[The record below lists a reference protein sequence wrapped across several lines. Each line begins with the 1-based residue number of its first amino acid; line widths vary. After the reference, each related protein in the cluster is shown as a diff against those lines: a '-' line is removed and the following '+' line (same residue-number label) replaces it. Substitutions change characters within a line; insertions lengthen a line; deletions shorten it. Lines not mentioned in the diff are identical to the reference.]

1 MIDRVALGALPPKPH
16 TVFRD
21 PDGALLYEEMYT
33 RGGFHD
39 AFTYFYHRHPIT
51 AARSVAPSTRRHPVA
66 RAAEGHAHAP
76 LRRRL
81 YDTQQVAGGGTMLEA
96 RRPLLFNDDVVVSF
110 ACADAS
116 DDVLFGNGDGD
127 ELWYLV
133 DGEATLE
140 SPCGALPVR
149 GGDYVF
155 VPRGLPHR
163 WRVGAPLRALGFE
176 LPDGLKIPS
185 EYRNPVGQLRMD
197 APYTHRDFVRPAA
210 PPATFGRAPEGPV
223 DLVVKRGGAFTHFEL
238 EHTPFDVVGWE
249 GFVYPFAFAIE
260 KFQPKTGLVHLP
272 PTIHTTFA
280 SRGVLVCSFVPR
292 VTDFHPQA
300 IPCPY
305 PHSSV
310 DCDEIIL
317 YLRGNFTS
325 RRGVG
330 PGAISLHPAGV
341 PHGPHPGAY
350 EASIGAT
357 RTDELAVMMDCYKPL
372 VPTTESLGLESV
384 AYHESW
390 STPR

>member
-1 MIDRVALGALPPKPH
+1 MVVA
-16 TVFRD
+16 V
-21 PDGALLYEEMYT
+21 
-33 RGGFHD
+33 
-39 AFTYFYHRHPIT
+39 
-51 AARSVAPSTRRHPVA
+51 
-66 RAAEGHAHAP
+66 
-76 LRRRL
+76 
-81 YDTQQVAGGGTMLEA
+81 
-96 RRPLLFNDDVVVSF
+96 
-110 ACADAS
+110 ACADAR

-133 DGEATLE
+133 EGEATLE

-260 KFQPKTGLVHLP
+260 KFQPKRPRP
-272 PTIHTTFA
+272 PRPPST
-280 SRGVLVCSFVPR
+280 RR
-292 VTDFHPQA
+292 
-300 IPCPY
+300 
-305 PHSSV
+305 
-310 DCDEIIL
+310 
-317 YLRGNFTS
+317 S
-325 RRGVG
+325 RRAGCSCARSS
-330 PGAISLHPAGV
+330 PG
-341 PHGPHPGAY
+341 
-350 EASIGAT
+350 
-357 RTDELAVMMDCYKPL
+357 
-372 VPTTESLGLESV
+372 
-384 AYHESW
+384 
-390 STPR
+390 